1 MTTSS
6 SWLGP
11 LATSQVHW
19 LMWYPAA
26 MKSPTTPGQVGDDG
40 MNPKKRG

>member
-19 LMWYPAA
+19 LMWKPAA
-26 MKSPTTPGQVGDDG
+26 MKSASTPGQVGVEG
-40 MNPKKRG
+40 MKPKKRG